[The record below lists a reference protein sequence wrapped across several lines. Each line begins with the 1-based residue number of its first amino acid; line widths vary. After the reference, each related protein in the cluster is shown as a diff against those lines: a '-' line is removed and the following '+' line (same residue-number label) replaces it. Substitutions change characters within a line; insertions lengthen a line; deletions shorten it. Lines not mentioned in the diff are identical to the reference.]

1 MALKKFQGFF
11 YFKFRVL
18 LISASCELPPD
29 ADRFIKYL
37 VGFSINFVGNSSVMN
52 INERSETGKVLN

>member
-18 LISASCELPPD
+18 LISTSCELPPD
-29 ADRFIKYL
+29 ADRFIKYPI
-37 VGFSINFVGNSSVMN
+37 GFSINFVGNASVMN